1 MKLSEAFQILE
12 IRNNLIN
19 QKLPIKT
26 SYKLTRFFSEL
37 ESEAKFFNE
46 TLQKIINEYGER
58 DKNGDFVLTEDGQG
72 IKIQKDKD
80 KECMDKISE
89 LNSLEANLTYI
100 PEFTLDELE
109 PLELE
114 MKYINLLLPF
124 IKEN

>member
-26 SYKLTRFFSEL
+26 SYKLTRFFSSL
-37 ESEAKFFNE
+37 EGEAKFFNE

-58 DKNGDFVLTEDGQG
+58 DANGNFVLIDDGQG

-80 KECMDKISE
+80 KECMDKINE
-89 LNSLEANLTYI
+89 LNNLEANLTYV